1 MFILNKKTIIPVII
15 IAIIVAGAVAS
26 AGYFYQKPSDI
37 DNQWISSGPFSINKP
52 QYRLGE
58 NIFIVGHGLKPGEV
72 GNMLF
77 IRPGEKTWK
86 VIPFNGTAKSDFNSY
101 VKPDTS
107 ANLGIYKA
115 EDLVGEWRVVFQ
127 GVEYDPIHFEFINEF
142 IEGGQAD
149 LVPINRN
156 VTETIGPTEK

>member
-1 MFILNKKTIIPVII
+1 MNKKMIIPVI
-15 IAIIVAGAVAS
+15 IAIIVASAIAS
-26 AGYFYQKPSDI
+26 ASYFYQKPSDL

-72 GNMLF
+72 GNMIF
-77 IRPGEKTWK
+77 IRPGEKTWN
-86 VIPFNGTAKSDFNSY
+86 VIPFNGTAKSDFNFY

-127 GVEYDPIHFEFINEF
+127 GVKYDPIHFEFINEF

-156 VTETIGPTEK
+156 ATETINPKEK